1 MGDCHNSPAWRMS
14 TETKGHT
21 MTKMPPFAVKFA
33 ALLSLATVVSGC
45 NNLDRL
51 SQIGEAPRLS
61 KIENPAPP
69 DPIVLPMPAPKTAER
84 RANSLWRP
92 GSRAFL
98 KDQRADEIG
107 DILTVVIE
115 INDNASVSNET
126 ERTRANEE
134 DAGIDK
140 LMGLERSI
148 KKVIPEAA
156 NMADLIDFDSNSKSN
171 GKGTV
176 ERKEEIKL
184 RVAALVTQVLP
195 NGNLAIAG
203 RQEVR
208 INYEVRELL
217 VNGIIRPED
226 ITSTNT
232 INYDQI
238 AEARISYGGRG
249 QLSDVQQPRY
259 GQQLYDII
267 WPF

>member
-1 MGDCHNSPAWRMS
+1 MMKTFFKNSS
-14 TETKGHT
+14 TART
-21 MTKMPPFAVKFA
+21 A
-33 ALLSLATVVSGC
+33 ALISIAALATGC
-45 NNLDRL
+45 NTLERI
-51 SQIGEAPRLS
+51 SEIGEPPKLS
-61 KIENPAPP
+61 RIENPGPP
-69 DPIVLPMPAPKTAER
+69 EPIVLPMPTPQVATR
-84 RANSLWRP
+84 QANSLWRP

-107 DILTVVIE
+107 DILTVVIQ
-115 INDNASVSNET
+115 IDDDANVSNET
-126 ERTRANEE
+126 ARTRNNSE
-134 DAGIDK
+134 DAGLDNF
-140 LMGLERSI
+140 LGAETLLGEVFNESI
-148 KKVIPEAA
+148 VPG
-156 NMADLIDFDSNSKSN
+156 DLVNVDSQSSST
-171 GKGTV
+171 GTGTV
-176 ERKEEIKL
+176 TRSESVNL

-226 ITSTNT
+226 ITSTNQ